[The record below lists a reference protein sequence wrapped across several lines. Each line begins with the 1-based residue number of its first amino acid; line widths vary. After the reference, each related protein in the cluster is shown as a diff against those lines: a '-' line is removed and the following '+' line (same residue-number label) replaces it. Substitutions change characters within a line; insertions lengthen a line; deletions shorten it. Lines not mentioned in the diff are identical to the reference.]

1 VIAAF
6 KYRLYLNVD
15 QRIAL
20 AQHFG
25 CVRWVY
31 NWALA
36 KKSTA
41 WKDEKKTISRFDL
54 SAELPKLKR
63 AEGTEWLG
71 EVTAQCLQQSLRCLD
86 QAYQHFFKDGRG
98 FPKFKRKDGCQSC
111 QFPQGVKTDFEDD
124 RLTFPHI
131 GSVRAVFDRRFHGKI
146 KTTTV
151 SKTSTGKYFASITVD
166 TGVDVPETEPYSM
179 HSSVGVDLG
188 LTHFATLSTGEK
200 IDNPR
205 LARKAK
211 QALARAQRRLSRCKA
226 GSKNRAKRKLRVAR
240 ISERVVN
247 QRQDFLHQLSTRLI
261 RENQAICLETLSVE
275 NMKKNRC
282 LAFSV
287 SDVGWSTFVD
297 LLKYKAIKYG
307 KTILRIGR
315 FEPSS
320 KQCSCGVVNHELT
333 LRDRTWTCRSCD
345 VTHDRDVLAAQNI
358 RRMAFDNLVGQ
369 DMPELNACRDSAIA
383 GSMKQEVSN
392 QTRYKSSSFV
402 AAATGCGADGVM
414 VMVGC
419 WVCCSL
425 CCF

>member
-6 KYRLYLNVD
+6 KYRLYPNVD

-36 KKSTA
+36 KKSAA
-41 WKDEKKTISRFDL
+41 WKDAKKAVSRFDL
-54 SAELPKLKR
+54 SAELPALKR

-86 QAYQHFFKDGRG
+86 EAYQHFFKDDHG
-98 FPKFKRKDGCQSC
+98 FPKFKRKNGRQSC
-111 QFPQGVKTDFEDD
+111 QFPQGVKVDFDD
-124 RLTFPHI
+124 SRVMFPRI
-131 GSVRAVFDRRFHGKI
+131 GSVKTVFDRQFHGKI

-166 TGVDVPETEPYSM
+166 TGVDAPEPGPYTIDSAI
-179 HSSVGVDLG
+179 GVDLG
-188 LTHFATLSTGEK
+188 LMHFATLSTGEK

-211 QALARAQRRLSRCKA
+211 QAIARAQRRISRCKS
-226 GSKNRAKRKLRVAR
+226 GSKNRAKRRFKVAR
-240 ISERVVN
+240 LHERVLN

-261 RENQAICLETLSVE
+261 RENQAICLETLNVE
-275 NMKKNRC
+275 GMKKNRC

-287 SDVGWSTFVD
+287 GDVGWSTFVD
-297 LLKYKAIKYG
+297 LLKYKAVRYG

-333 LRDRTWTCRSCD
+333 LKDRVWTCQSCD

-358 RRMAFDNLVGQ
+358 RRMAFDNLVGR
-369 DMPELNACRDSAIA
+369 DSPELNACRDSAIA

-392 QTRYKSSSFV
+392 QRQIIETDMLV
-402 AAATGCGADGVM
+402 A
-414 VMVGC
+414 
-419 WVCCSL
+419 
-425 CCF
+425 